1 MFRSNLPSMVVLI
14 LMLIA
19 AAICPAQD
27 ISGTLTGIVKDPTGA
42 VIPNAQVQA
51 TNTGTQARFE
61 STTDGSGTY
70 SLRSIPIGVYQLAVS
85 SQGFKRY
92 EATSIR
98 LQVNEVLRLD
108 VTLDVGAATVARG
121 YGRPMR

>member
-1 MFRSNLPSMVVLI
+1 MFALNIRSLMVLFLV
-14 LMLIA
+14 LIA
-19 AAICPAQD
+19 AAVVCPAQD
-27 ISGTLTGIVKDPTGA
+27 ISGTLTGIVKDSSGA

-70 SLRSIPIGVYQLAVS
+70 SLRSIPIGVYQLTVS

-98 LQVNEVLRLD
+98 LQV
-108 VTLDVGAATVARG
+108 
-121 YGRPMR
+121 